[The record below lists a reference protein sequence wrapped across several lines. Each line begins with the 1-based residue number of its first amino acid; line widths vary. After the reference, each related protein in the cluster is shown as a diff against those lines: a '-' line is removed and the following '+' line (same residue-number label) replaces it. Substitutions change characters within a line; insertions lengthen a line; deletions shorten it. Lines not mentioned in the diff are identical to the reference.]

1 MKKIASNKSYR
12 IRRLASN
19 NRVWIIADS
28 NIQGKGVYAVCDIP
42 AGTLI
47 EMVTQP
53 INEIDS
59 IERLKQ
65 VGNMV
70 ITEFGS
76 KINHQCNCNC
86 CLKKDLKGRLWCCAL
101 RDIKSGEELV
111 ADYRKNPPEFNRD
124 VTGYI
129 EL

>member
-28 NIQGKGVYAVCDIP
+28 NIQGKGAYAACDIL
-42 AGTLI
+42 AGTPI

-59 IERLKQ
+59 IDGLKQ

-76 KINHQCNCNC
+76 KVNHQCNCNC
-86 CLKKDLKGRLWCCAL
+86 CLKKDLKGRLWCCAI

>member
-1 MKKIASNKSYR
+1 MQKIASNKSYR

-19 NRVWIIADS
+19 NRTWIIADS

-42 AGTLI
+42 AGKPI
-47 EMVTQP
+47 EMVTRP
-53 INEIDS
+53 TSELDS
-59 IERLKQ
+59 IKGLNQ
-65 VGNMV
+65 IGDMV

-76 KINHQCNCNC
+76 KVNHQSNCNC
-86 CLKKDLKGRLWCCAL
+86 FLEKDLKGRLWCCAD
-101 RDIKSGEELV
+101 RDIRSGEELV
-111 ADYRKNPPEFNRD
+111 ADYRKNPPEFNRN